1 MTRSLRPG
9 PVMTEC
15 DRVGGDGSRTGP
27 APRSGLC
34 PQEALGAGS
43 LLLHLLL
50 QARTTQ
56 AGEWSAGHEA
66 EVSERG
72 LAPALRVPTVRS
84 PASAK
89 SEQ

>member
-56 AGEWSAGHEA
+56 AGEWTAGHEA

-72 LAPALRVPTVRS
+72 LAPAFRAPTVRS
-84 PASAK
+84 PAS
-89 SEQ
+89 